1 MIINLIILFQ
11 SELDELN
18 QLKYFLI
25 RNNYSYDM
33 HLINIK
39 LPILKGTY
47 ALTWMKID
55 ISYNR
60 MNGYEDSFFIKNI
73 LEDNNIIR
81 QAIIILKIL
90 LRENDLNEPYS
101 GMDS

>member
-1 MIINLIILFQ
+1 MQ
-11 SELDELN
+11 
-18 QLKYFLI
+18 
-25 RNNYSYDM
+25 
-33 HLINIK
+33 LINAII
-39 LPILKGTY
+39 PILKGTH
-47 ALTWMKID
+47 ASTGVKID

-73 LEDNNIIR
+73 LDENNIIR

-101 GMDS
+101 GGMDL